1 MSKNKKQYWKGLE
14 QLTNQSEFV
23 KHAEKEFPDY
33 LPINQNKESGGD
45 ASRRDFLKMMGFSVA
60 AASLA
65 ACEAP
70 VRKAIPYLN
79 KPVDAD
85 PGIPN
90 YYASTYAQGG
100 DYSSILIKTRD
111 GRPIKIEA
119 NQLSKMAGGVNAQIE
134 ASILSLYDQE
144 RLTSPRAGAEKISW
158 EDLDQAI
165 SSGLNAGSQVRIVSN
180 TILSPT
186 TKQVIADFQ
195 TKFPNTQHITYDS
208 QSFHGMKVA
217 NQKAF
222 GNASIPSYDFSSAKV
237 IVSLAAD
244 FLGTWLAPTEFTDQ
258 YTQRRKVSDK
268 NKDMSRHYQFESN
281 LSVTGAN
288 ADYRT
293 PVRAS
298 QQGLIAGHLYNLVA
312 AKAGGASI
320 AAPAIEVTW
329 LEKAAE
335 NLWANKGASLVV
347 SGSNDP
353 DVQLVVNGIN
363 QLLGNYGKTID
374 PDTPVYY
381 RQGNDQAMNDL
392 ITELG
397 SGRVDAVIFYNAN
410 PVYDYPNGAGLKEA
424 LANVKLKVA
433 TNDRLDETASLMDYV
448 APDHH
453 YLESWNDAQPK
464 KGVYSLVQPGITPI
478 FQTRQAQESLL
489 TWAGSS
495 NTDYYTYLQESWKN
509 RFASQIVDFQ
519 SFWDKSLYDG
529 VLTVNEAATNDALV
543 DVASNGMADS
553 TATDMVMTPVDG
565 PVNLSGVGANLT
577 KNYTSDNQGLEL
589 VLYQKVAIGNG
600 SQGNNPWLHEMPD
613 PITKVCWDNY
623 ITVSKKFATKHEI
636 EMVDRT
642 TVRADLTINGKT
654 LNLPVVVQPG
664 QADGTIGLALGY
676 GRTNGGRV
684 ANGVGA
690 DAYPL
695 MGTVN
700 GSWSLDV
707 ISDVSLTPT
716 GEEYRVAQTQTSH
729 TFMGRE
735 TVIQETSLADYKEKS
750 NAGRYYPKIA
760 TWKGDEE
767 KVAPKNITLWKHYQ
781 QDYTNHHWGMVIDLN
796 SCTGCGTCTIACQV
810 ENNVPVVGRQEVI
823 NRREMHWIRID
834 RYYASEGAKDIKTA
848 DVAAENPEVT
858 FQPMMCQHCNNAPCE
873 SVCPVAATTHSTEGL
888 NQMAYNRCIG
898 TRYCA
903 NNCPY
908 KVRRFN
914 WFKYH
919 DNEEFGDNSSMNSSL
934 GRMVLN
940 PDVTVRSRGVM
951 EKCTMC
957 VQRIQAGKLVAKKES
972 RRPSDRDV
980 TTACASA
987 CPANAIVFGDMNNP
1001 ESKISRLLQI
1011 EEGEKS
1017 KIVGEPRAYT
1027 VLEEINVD
1035 PNVFYLTKVRNKD
1048 NA

>member
-1 MSKNKKQYWKGLE
+1 
-14 QLTNQSEFV
+14 
-23 KHAEKEFPDY
+23 
-33 LPINQNKESGGD
+33 
-45 ASRRDFLKMMGFSVA
+45 
-60 AASLA
+60 
-65 ACEAP
+65 
-70 VRKAIPYLN
+70 
-79 KPVDAD
+79 
-85 PGIPN
+85 
-90 YYASTYAQGG
+90 
-100 DYSSILIKTRD
+100 
-111 GRPIKIEA
+111 
-119 NQLSKMAGGVNAQIE
+119 E

-144 RLTSPRAGAEKISW
+144 RLTSPRAGDKKISW

-165 SSGLNAGSQVRIVSN
+165 KSGLNATSQVRIVSN

-195 TKFPNTQHITYDS
+195 TKFPNTQHITYDA
-208 QSFHGMKVA
+208 QSFYGMQVA

-222 GNASIPSYDFSSAKV
+222 GTAAIPSYDFSGAKV

-244 FLGTWLAPTEFTDQ
+244 FLGTWLAPTEFINQ
-258 YTQRRKVSDK
+258 YAERRKVSDK

-312 AKAGGASI
+312 TKAGGAKL
-320 AAPAIEVTW
+320 AVPAVEVAW

-335 NLWANKGASLVV
+335 NLWANKGASIVV

-374 PDTPVYY
+374 LDTPVYY
-381 RQGNDQAMNDL
+381 RQGNDQAMNNL

-397 SGRVDAVIFYNAN
+397 SGRVDAVIFFNAN

-433 TNDRLDETASLMDYV
+433 TNDRMDETAILMDYV

-453 YLESWNDAQPK
+453 YLESWNDANPK

-478 FQTRQAQESLL
+478 FQTRQAQKSLL

-495 NTDYYTYLQESWKN
+495 DTDYYSYLQESWKS
-509 RFASQIVDFQ
+509 RFASQIEDFQ
-519 SFWDKSLYDG
+519 TFWDKSLYDG
-529 VLTVNEAATNDALV
+529 VLTVKEEATQEATNELTDTTSMDLP
-543 DVASNGMADS
+543 VASVNES
-553 TATDMVMTPVDG
+553 
-565 PVNLSGVGANLT
+565 VNLSGVGANLT
-577 KNYTSDNQGLEL
+577 KNYTSDSQELEL
-589 VLYQKVAIGNG
+589 VLYQKVGIGNG
-600 SQGNNPWLHEMPD
+600 SHSNNPWLHEMPD

-623 ITVSKKFATKHEI
+623 ITVSRKFAIKHNI
-636 EMVDRT
+636 KMVDRT
-642 TVRADLTINGKT
+642 TVRADLTVDGKT
-654 LNLPVVVQPG
+654 LNLPIVVQPG
-664 QADGTIGLALGY
+664 QADGTVGLALGY
-676 GRTNGGRV
+676 GRKNGGRV

-695 MGTVN
+695 MGTINDV
-700 GSWSLDV
+700 WSLDV
-707 ISDVSLTPT
+707 TSDVSVTPT
-716 GEEYRVAQTQTSH
+716 KVKYRVAQTQTSH

-735 TVIQETSLADYKEKS
+735 TVIQETNLTDYQENS
-750 NAGRYYPKIA
+750 DAGRYHPKIA

-834 RYYASEGAKDIKTA
+834 RYYASEGAKDIKTV
-848 DVAAENPEVT
+848 DLAAENPEVT

-873 SVCPVAATTHSTEGL
+873 TVCPVAATTHSTEGL

-919 DNEEFGDNSSMNSSL
+919 DNDEFVDNSSMNNSL

-957 VQRIQAGKLVAKKES
+957 VQRIQAGKLVAKKEG
-972 RRPSDRDV
+972 RRLSDRDAN
-980 TTACASA
+980 TACASA

-1011 EEGEKS
+1011 EQGEKI
-1017 KIVGEPRAYT
+1017 KTIGESRAYT